1 MPEGLDHLIL
11 DIYSK
16 ALHISKDEFDF
27 ILEECTDEEMDIILI
42 DSKSTFGQKRKAVE
56 IVRKYKALYKE

>member
-1 MPEGLDHLIL
+1 MSENLDHLIL

-16 ALHISKDEFDF
+16 VLHTSKDEFDF
-27 ILEECTDEEMDIILI
+27 ILEECTDEEMDIILL

-56 IVRKYKALYKE
+56 IVRKYKALYK